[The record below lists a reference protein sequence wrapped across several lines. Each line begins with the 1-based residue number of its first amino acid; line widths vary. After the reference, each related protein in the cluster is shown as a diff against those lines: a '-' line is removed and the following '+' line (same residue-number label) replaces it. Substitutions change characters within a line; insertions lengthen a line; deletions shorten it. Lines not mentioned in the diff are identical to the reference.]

1 MLALAVA
8 ACASSGQRAPHEYAV
23 GEAQNGLTVKVHVS
37 DTVHVT
43 LNSTA
48 WTISGSSD
56 GAVLEQDG
64 LQLVSPAPAGTCFP
78 GEGCGATSALF
89 RAIKVGKAVVGASR
103 VSCGEARACVGAEGR
118 YEVTVVVD

>member
-1 MLALAVA
+1 MLAFAVA

-64 LQLVSPAPAGTCFP
+64 LQLVSRAAAGPCFP
-78 GEGCGATSALF
+78 GAVAGATSPRYA
-89 RAIKVGKAVVGASR
+89 AINVRREGVDVSG
-103 VSCGEARACVGAEGR
+103 VSC
-118 YEVTVVVD
+118 